1 MPNGEMKLYFMEH
14 DHAGEVCP
22 GQTEEGLRM
31 MADIFT
37 GKEYAQRAD
46 VAVLGSYVP
55 IGTHRVLTVLAAD
68 TIRNVE
74 QYAEPFKKL
83 GPTTITEVL
92 RSDTVVHEG
101 LKEYKH

>member
-1 MPNGEMKLYFMEH
+1 MSDGGMKLYLIEH
-14 DHAGEVCP
+14 DHEDEVCP
-22 GQTEEGLRM
+22 GKTEDGLRM

-37 GKEYAQRAD
+37 GKDYAQRAN

-55 IGTHRVLTVLAAD
+55 VGTHRVLTVLAAD
-68 TIRNVE
+68 TFRNVE

-83 GPTTITEVL
+83 GPTTVTEVL